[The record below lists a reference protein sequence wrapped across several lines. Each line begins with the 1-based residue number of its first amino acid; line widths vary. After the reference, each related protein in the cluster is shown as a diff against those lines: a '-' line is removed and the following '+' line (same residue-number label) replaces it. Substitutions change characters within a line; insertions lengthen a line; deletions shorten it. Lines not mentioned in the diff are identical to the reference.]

1 MRQMK
6 QLLEAKANKDVA
18 WIAPDAPVIDALR
31 MMAEKHIGALLVMD
45 AGRLVGIFSERDYA
59 RKVVLL
65 GRASANTPVSD
76 IMSRQVLCGRLNDSV
91 AHSMQLMTER
101 RIRHLPIVEH
111 KQVVGLVS
119 IGDLVKAVIEDQQQE
134 LRHLQDYIYG

>member
-6 QLLEAKANKDVA
+6 QLLEAKANKEVA
-18 WIAPDAPVIDALR
+18 WIAPEAAVIDALR
-31 MMAEKHIGALLVMD
+31 MMAEKHIGAVLVMD
-45 AGRLVGIFSERDYA
+45 AGKLVGIFSERDYA

-65 GRASANTPVSD
+65 GRASTNTPVSEV
-76 IMSRQVLCGRLNDSV
+76 MSRQVLCGRLTDSV

-111 KQVVGLVS
+111 KAVVGLVS